1 MAIRKRIGLIV
12 PSTNTTVEPDFRMAA
27 PRNVTVHSHR
37 MWMDEATTTDI
48 VDRMNSDV
56 ERAARYLAT
65 ASVDLI
71 AYACTA
77 GSFYKGRGYDREM
90 LASIE
95 ATAGVPAAATAPA
108 AADALAHLGVKAI
121 SVTSP
126 YGDWRDERLK
136 VYYTEAGFDVLNVD
150 GEPVA
155 SAAGNSGI
163 CDQPPESV
171 LEFSA
176 GACRPE
182 AEALFCSC
190 TAWRSMEVA
199 AELEQRLSRPVVT
212 SNQATVWAAFKR
224 LDIEPRPGFGFLMD
238 SLAKAAV

>member
-224 LDIEPRPGFGFLMD
+224 LDVEPKPGFGSLID

>member
-71 AYACTA
+71 VYACTA

-224 LDIEPRPGFGFLMD
+224 LDVEPKPGFGSLID